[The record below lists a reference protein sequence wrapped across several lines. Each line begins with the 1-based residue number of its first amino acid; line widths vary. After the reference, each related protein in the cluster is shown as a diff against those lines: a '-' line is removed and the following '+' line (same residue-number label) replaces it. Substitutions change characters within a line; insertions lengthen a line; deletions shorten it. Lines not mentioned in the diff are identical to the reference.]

1 MIASFLDSWPL
12 FRETY
17 LAAWLVALLLS
28 VVGVFVVVRDQIF
41 VGAAIAQASTLGIAI
56 GLCLGSEWSAEESF
70 FRSDTFLSMVAV
82 LFAVVTALITARG
95 GAGTAAVESHEAI
108 TGFVFLLGGSAALL
122 IIAHSPHGLDDV
134 QRLLASSG
142 IGATALDVVVLAVLT
157 AATLLFVF
165 MRRRALLL
173 FAIDAPTARALGVR
187 RRTDALAAAWL
198 GLALGLSMRV
208 SGMLYS
214 FGCLV
219 LPALIAKS
227 LCPAALPMF
236 VAAPLIAVTS
246 SVAAAVIGNEL
257 DFNQAQMAVA
267 LLCGVLAAAWSGR
280 ALRRR

>member
-1 MIASFLDSWPL
+1 MIAAFLDAWELFGDSW
-12 FRETY
+12 

-41 VGAAIAQASTLGIAI
+41 VGAAIAQASTLGIAL
-56 GLCLGSEWSAEESF
+56 GLCLGSEWSGEESF
-70 FRSDTFLSMVAV
+70 FRSDAFLSIVAV
-82 LFAVVTALITARG
+82 LFAVATALVTARG
-95 GAGTAAVESHEAI
+95 GAARVESHEAI
-108 TGFVFLLGGSAALL
+108 TGFVFLLGGSGALL

-142 IGATALDVVVLAVLT
+142 IGATRRDVVVLAALC

-165 MRRRALLL
+165 RRRRELLL
-173 FAIDAPTARALGVR
+173 FAIDPATARALGVKR
-187 RRTDALAAAWL
+187 RVDVLAAAWL

-236 VAAPLIAVTS
+236 LAAPVIALLA
-246 SVAAAVIGNEL
+246 SVAAAVVGHAC

-267 LLCGVLAAAWSGR
+267 LLCALLAAAWGGR
-280 ALRRR
+280 AVRSR